1 MNIINLKKLKEFAR
15 KHADSNVSIINW
27 RAVVLDA
34 KWKKSRDVLDD
45 FPNASIIPGN
55 RARFKITGNK
65 YRLIVVVNYDDEI
78 VEIRFIG
85 THSEYDRV
93 DAATI

>member
-1 MNIINLKKLKEFAR
+1 MNIIKLKKLKEFAR
-15 KHADSNVSIINW
+15 KHADSNISINW

-45 FPNASIIPGN
+45 FPNAGIIPGN

-65 YRLIVVVNYDDEI
+65 YRLIVEVNYDDEI
-78 VEIRFIG
+78 VEIRFVG
-85 THSEYDRV
+85 THAEYDRI
-93 DAATI
+93 DATLI